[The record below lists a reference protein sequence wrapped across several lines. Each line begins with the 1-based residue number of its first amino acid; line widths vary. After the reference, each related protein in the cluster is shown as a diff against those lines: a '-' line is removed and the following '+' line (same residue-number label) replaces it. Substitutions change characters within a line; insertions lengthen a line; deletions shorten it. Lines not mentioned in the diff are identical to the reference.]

1 MLLHCESNEHSPPGG
16 RVVVVVVAVVEVVD
30 LVSVASISFRTSAS
44 VVKAYPSIIVT
55 SDIVPLK

>member
-1 MLLHCESNEHSPPGG
+1 
-16 RVVVVVVAVVEVVD
+16 VVVVVVAVVEVVD
-30 LVSVASISFRTSAS
+30 LVSVASISFITSAS